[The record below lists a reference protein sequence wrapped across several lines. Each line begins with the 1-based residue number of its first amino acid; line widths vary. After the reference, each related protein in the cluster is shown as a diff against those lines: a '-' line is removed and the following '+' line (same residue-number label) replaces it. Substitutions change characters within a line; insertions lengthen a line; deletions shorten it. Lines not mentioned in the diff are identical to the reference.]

1 MRLRRLLAGITIGA
15 AVAALA
21 ACGSGG
27 GSSDASDGV
36 VNLKFLSLAYQPPTV
51 AAVKKIVDD
60 FNSSH
65 PKIHVTI
72 QQGSFDTAND
82 QLTTQFQ
89 GGTAPDIM
97 HLQASLITGF
107 EQQGYL
113 ADLASGLDP
122 SIRSGISDDVWKTVS
137 LEGKIFAAPTLLQSY
152 VVFAN
157 SDQLAAAGVT
167 VPTGD
172 SLQWSQFQTMATNL
186 TRDGHYGLGWG
197 LKQPAAAV
205 MNLSLGFGGNYFSGD
220 PASPKLTVGANE
232 LQVPQR
238 IKAMIQNKSL
248 SPISVTQSGADSLPA
263 FYAGK
268 YSMVVGGDFIA
279 QSIKA
284 AAPANFHWTV
294 LPPLAGTSSAN
305 QAADP
310 QSLSVARQTKHLNE
324 ATEFVNYYMQPKN
337 LAAVAQGDWLIPTSQ
352 AARDQVLADTNG
364 ADGWKQILPTASD
377 LVNAPFQG
385 AQGYPKWKTD
395 SLQPALQK
403 YLAGSLDD
411 SGLTSAL
418 TKGWSQ
424 VQAGN

>member
-1 MRLRRLLAGITIGA
+1 MRFRRLLAGITVGA

-21 ACGSGG
+21 ACGSSAG
-27 GSSDASDGV
+27 SDGGV
-36 VNLKFLSLAYQPPTV
+36 VQLKFLSLAYQPPTV

-72 QQGSFDTAND
+72 EQGSFDTAND

-89 GGTAPDIM
+89 GGTAPDII

-113 ADLASGLDP
+113 ADLSPYLDP
-122 SIRSGISDDVWKTVS
+122 SVKSGISDDVWKTVS
-137 LEGKIFAAPTLLQSY
+137 LGGKIFAAPTLLQSY

-157 SDQLAAAGVT
+157 TDQLAADGVA

-172 SLQWSQFQTMATNL
+172 TLQWDQFQSMATKL
-186 TRDGHYGLGWG
+186 TRDGHDGLGWG
-197 LKQPAAAV
+197 LKSPAATV
-205 MNLSLGFGGNYFSGD
+205 MNLSLAFGGKYFSGD
-220 PASPKLTVGANE
+220 SAKPSLTVGANE
-232 LQVPQR
+232 MQVPQR

-248 SPISVTQSGADSLPA
+248 SATSVTQSGADSLPA

-284 AAPANFHWTV
+284 DAPANFHWTV
-294 LPPLAGTSSAN
+294 LPALAGTASAA

-310 QSLSVARQTKHLNE
+310 QSLSVARQTKHVKE
-324 ATEFVNYYMQPKN
+324 AAEFVNYYLQPKN
-337 LAAVAQGDWLIPTSQ
+337 LAAVAQGDWLIPTSK
-352 AARDQVLADTNG
+352 AARDEVLAQTNG
-364 ADGWKQILPTASD
+364 ADGWKQILPTAND
-377 LVNAPFQG
+377 LVDAPFQA
-385 AQGYPKWKTD
+385 AQGYPKWKTQ

-411 SGLTSAL
+411 GGLTSAL
-418 TKGWSQ
+418 TKGWGQ
-424 VQAGN
+424 VQAGT

>member
-1 MRLRRLLAGITIGA
+1 VAA

-21 ACGSGG
+21 ACGSSGK
-27 GSSDASDGV
+27 SASGDGGV
-36 VNLKFLSLAYQPPTV
+36 VELKFLSLAYQPPTV
-51 AAVKKIVDD
+51 AAVKKVVDD

-89 GGTAPDIM
+89 GGTAPDVI

-113 ADLASGLDP
+113 ADLTPYIDRA
-122 SIRSGISDDVWKTVS
+122 IKSGITDDVWSTVS
-137 LEGKIFAAPTLLQSY
+137 LGGKIYAEPTLLQSY

-157 SDQLAAAGVT
+157 TDQFQAAGVA

-172 SLQWSQFQTMATNL
+172 TVSWDQFQSLASTL
-186 TRDGHYGLGWG
+186 TRDGHFGLGWG
-197 LKQPAAAV
+197 LKSPAATV
-205 MNLSLGFGGNYFSGD
+205 MNLSLGFGGKYFSGD
-220 PASPKLTVGANE
+220 PAKPSLAVGANE

-238 IKAMIQNKSL
+238 MKAMIANKSL
-248 SPISVTQSGADSLPA
+248 SPTSVTQSGADSLPA

-294 LPPLAGTSSAN
+294 LPALAGSDSAH

-310 QSLSVARQTKHLNE
+310 QSLSVARQSKHVKE
-324 ATEFVNYYMQPKN
+324 AAEFVNFYLQPKN
-337 LAAVAQGDWLIPTSQ
+337 LAAVAQGDWLIPTSK
-352 AARDQVLADTNG
+352 AARDEVLAQTNG
-364 ADGWKQILPTASD
+364 ADGWKQILPTATV
-377 LVNAPFQG
+377 LVNAPFQS
-385 AQGYPKWKTD
+385 AQGYPKWKTQA
-395 SLQPALQK
+395 LQPALQK

-411 SGLTSAL
+411 AGLTSAL
-418 TKGWSQ
+418 AKGWSA
-424 VQAGN
+424 VQSGG